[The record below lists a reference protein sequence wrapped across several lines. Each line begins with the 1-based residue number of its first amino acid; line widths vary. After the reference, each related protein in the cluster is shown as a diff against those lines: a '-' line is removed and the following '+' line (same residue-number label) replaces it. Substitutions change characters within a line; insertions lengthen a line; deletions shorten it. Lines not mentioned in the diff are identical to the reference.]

1 MIEANQTKSSFIC
14 YHWKPPSAYR
24 NQLPFQKPSQIFG
37 NKFSTSRPRWSVISY
52 DSWASVLDW
61 SHMGANPV
69 FSFSV
74 IGCFRKPQRFLRI
87 TSLVYQREM
96 LSMPISHQKH
106 SITICWLHN
115 SRIMWRRWNNILAS
129 RQQVK

>member
-61 SHMGANPV
+61 SHMGANSV

-87 TSLVYQREM
+87 TSLVYQRHAKYAYLPSKTFNNYLLTPQQQDYVEEM
-96 LSMPISHQKH
+96 K
-106 SITICWLHN
+106 
-115 SRIMWRRWNNILAS
+115 
-129 RQQVK
+129 